1 MQIFDGMRTL
11 KRQSAKLAGM
21 IAIFIASGALCG
33 CSITPSSIV
42 KSDAVNP
49 NANMPLPGPK
59 SGAIFSI
66 SSYRPIFEGRRA
78 SMVGD
83 ILTINFIEN
92 TNATAN
98 GGTALGKKGTA
109 VSTFTNSS
117 GATVD
122 PSYNMANS
130 DSAANTA
137 AGNNGNTFSGSISA
151 TVTDVRPNGNL
162 IVLGE
167 KQVALDQGVE
177 FVRFSGVVNPYM
189 ITNDNSVASNTIA
202 DARIEYRTNST
213 LDLANIGKIINRFF
227 LSFIPG

>member
-1 MQIFDGMRTL
+1 
-11 KRQSAKLAGM
+11 M
-21 IAIFIASGALCG
+21 IAISFALGG
-33 CSITPSSIV
+33 CSVTPSSIV
-42 KSDAVNP
+42 KNDPVNS
-49 NANMPLPGPK
+49 NANLPLPGPK
-59 SGAIFSI
+59 SGAIYSV

-83 ILTINFIEN
+83 ILTINFVEN

-98 GGTALGKKGTA
+98 GGSALDKKGTA
-109 VSTFTNSS
+109 VSTFTNAQ

-122 PSYNMANS
+122 PTFNMANS
-130 DSAANTA
+130 DSAASTA
-137 AGNNGNTFSGSISA
+137 AGNNGNTFNGSISA

-162 IVLGE
+162 VVLGE

-177 FVRFSGVVNPYM
+177 FVRFSGVVNPFM
-189 ITNDNSVASNTIA
+189 ITNDNAVASNTIA

-213 LDLANIGKIINRFF
+213 LDWANIGKIINRFF

>member
-1 MQIFDGMRTL
+1 
-11 KRQSAKLAGM
+11 M
-21 IAIFIASGALCG
+21 IALSLTLGG

-42 KSDAVNP
+42 KNDPVNTKS
-49 NANMPLPGPK
+49 NMPLPGPK
-59 SGAIFSI
+59 SGAIYSV

-83 ILTINFIEN
+83 ILTINFVEN

-98 GGTALGKKGTA
+98 GGSALGKKGTA
-109 VSTFTNSS
+109 VSTFTNSQ
-117 GATVD
+117 GDTVD
-122 PSYNMANS
+122 PTFNMANS
-130 DSAANTA
+130 NSAASTA
-137 AGNNGNTFSGSISA
+137 NGNNGNTFNGAISA

-162 IVLGE
+162 VVLGE

-177 FVRFSGVVNPYM
+177 FIRFSGIVNPFM